1 MTGQP
6 SASPIWFQSFHCD
19 GEDSHDFVLMK
30 HQSSV
35 LLFATAS
42 ARHVTL
48 RTDRRIHGLQNEN
61 GFVYHLPIKKINFQ
75 VMVLPSL
82 KTHVHAWSTVFT
94 QTGSEN
100 KWSRASTS
108 SPLQPN
114 ICSPASRGSIRC
126 GTRAATLRTLR
137 QSRLHYM
144 P

>member
-19 GEDSHDFVLMK
+19 GEDSHDFVPMK

-61 GFVYHLPIKKINFQ
+61 GFVYQN
-75 VMVLPSL
+75 
-82 KTHVHAWSTVFT
+82 A
-94 QTGSEN
+94 
-100 KWSRASTS
+100 ADTS
-108 SPLQPN
+108 SQEGQ
-114 ICSPASRGSIRC
+114 IVRHAFG
-126 GTRAATLRTLR
+126 
-137 QSRLHYM
+137 YM
-144 P
+144 FH